1 MATAL
6 LLLEEARRIV
16 LGGIGVVAPS
26 AGDEMV
32 LRVEEFG
39 RSRREVDSAAL
50 ASIYVHMREEKRER
64 VRLFCLSNVAKNM
77 RLSHSPCQELL
88 LTAIYLLNLPH
99 LDWLL
104 EVAVML

>member
-1 MATAL
+1 LATAL

-39 RSRREVDSAAL
+39 RSRREVDSAAF
-50 ASIYVHMREEKRER
+50 ASIYVHMREEKRE
-64 VRLFCLSNVAKNM
+64 S
-77 RLSHSPCQELL
+77 S
-88 LTAIYLLNLPH
+88 II
-99 LDWLL
+99 LL
-104 EVAVML
+104 E